1 MGGPDNTRWRNH
13 LPLTPAQERQARRM
27 LAEGDPHRGSQGARG
42 VQFDV
47 VPPAPAER
55 FSVTR
60 RSSAQHRGREPLEL
74 LGGYR
79 APDLPG
85 GGIRGRSRAGRPR
98 RAPFRVLGPVG
109 RTRMPRH
116 GCAGHRHF
124 RRRAARC
131 WLGRSGC
138 HGCLG
143 PSRDGQRVG
152 HLHLY
157 AVARSSLNRRSRRCT
172 IRASVI
178 QDDCVVSGPR
188 GVEPRH
194 RSLRARKAAG
204 RSRTTAVVVLVG
216 VSSRVGGPVGR

>member
-13 LPLTPAQERQARRM
+13 LRLTPAQERQARRM

-42 VQFDV
+42 VPFDV

-60 RSSAQHRGREPLEL
+60 RSSAQHRGRETLEL

-109 RTRMPRH
+109 RTRTPRH
-116 GCAGHRHF
+116 GCAGHRRF

-138 HGCLG
+138 HGCFG
-143 PSRDGQRVG
+143 PSRDGQRVE

-172 IRASVI
+172 IRASCNPGRLCRLRSARCRA
-178 QDDCVVSGPR
+178 QAPLTAGKESGWAQSNDSR
-188 GVEPRH
+188 GRTCGGQFT
-194 RSLRARKAAG
+194 SWWARW
-204 RSRTTAVVVLVG
+204 
-216 VSSRVGGPVGR
+216 